1 MNKVN
6 MAFDIVKEKGFTPF
20 QACAIG
26 AFIVVVEV
34 EEGRPYDSMKRVDV
48 LFRKVDNLFPTVQQ
62 IGEMQKKEW
71 VKYNG

>member
-6 MAFDIVKEKGFTPF
+6 MAFDIVKEKGLTPF

-26 AFIVVVEV
+26 GFIVVVEV

-62 IGEMQKKEW
+62 IDEMQKKEW